1 MNLDTFENLE
11 QVANLNSIS
20 GKEMWF
26 EITYAVEEGTFVQV
40 TGVSLP
46 KLPWSNGEGEPNENL
61 ENEDCVQSGYQ
72 SVH

>member
-40 TGVSLP
+40 TGVSLQ